1 MNDLINRREI
11 AQLLGVSIN
20 HVGVMDDRG
29 LLPCGPSD
37 YVDPKEMCRGKP
49 SKFYDREI
57 MLDWIER
64 RKSAKLKIASDKA
77 GISFKQ
83 VFAGQ
88 FERRELK
95 NRWGLKKLC
104 AKHSNPKTVTVQVI
118 GEW

>member
-1 MNDLINRREI
+1 MDSLITRKEI
-11 AQLLGVSIN
+11 AQLMGVSTN
-20 HVGVMDDRG
+20 QVSVMDDKG

-64 RKSAKLKIASDKA
+64 RKTAKYKVTSEKP

-83 VFAGQ
+83 VFSGQ
-88 FERRELK
+88 FERIELK

-104 AKHSNPKTVTVQVI
+104 AKHSNAKTVTVQVI